1 MFIAEHLTKTE
12 RVYRYLE
19 DEILN
24 GNLRPGTRLTVK
36 NICERLGVSDSPARE
51 ALKLLEATGMIHIAP
66 YIGAVVITPSADWV
80 YDVFVMRAAMEGM
93 ATYTSTPNIDAAHL
107 AKITA
112 ISEQMQRY
120 FEAKNYAQYALLDRQ
135 MHMLIYEKT
144 PHAILLQQIKDLWKK
159 SEYGK
164 AIFGMEP
171 DTILES
177 VIEHDQIIAAIKAQ
191 DADTAQRIMQ
201 KQKLRVGR
209 QLRAVIM
216 KTNNERIVP

>member
-1 MFIAEHLTKTE
+1 MFIPEHLTKAE
-12 RVYRYLE
+12 RVYRFLE

-24 GNLRPGTRLTVK
+24 GDLRPGTRLTVK

-51 ALKLLEATGMIHIAP
+51 GLKLLEATGMIQIAP

-93 ATYTSTPNIDAAHL
+93 AAYTSTPNIDAAHL
-107 AKITA
+107 AKIIA
-112 ISEQMQRY
+112 IAGQMQQY
-120 FEAKNYAQYALLDRQ
+120 FADKNYAQYALLDRQ

-171 DTILES
+171 DTIVES
-177 VIEHDQIIAAIKAQ
+177 VVEHDQIIAAIKVQ
-191 DADTAQRIMQ
+191 DADTAQRIVQ

-209 QLRAVIM
+209 QLRAVIL
-216 KTNNERIVP
+216 KNNDGKIFP